1 MLKKLKN
8 FFTAINLKD
17 VKPHTYVSIIMILV
31 VIINQCLTL
40 MGQPLINCG
49 EDQIT
54 FWVNTVLN
62 LIGILYP
69 AWKNQSFSSL
79 AKYADTIL
87 YMLRDGK
94 ITTDE
99 LEEFISKYKEE

>member
-8 FFTAINLKD
+8 FFASINLKD
-17 VKPHTYVSIIMILV
+17 VKPHTYVSIVMILV

-40 MGQPLINCG
+40 MGQPLINFG

-54 FWVNTVLN
+54 FWVNTALN

-79 AKYADTIL
+79 AQYGDTIL

-99 LEEFISKYKEE
+99 LEEFIKRYKEE

>member
-1 MLKKLKN
+1 MLQKIKHFITSNLKN
-8 FFTAINLKD
+8 
-17 VKPHTYVSIIMILV
+17 VQPHTYISIVMLV
-31 VIINQCLTL
+31 VVIANQCLTL
-40 MGQPLINCG
+40 MGQPLINLG

-62 LIGILYP
+62 LVGILYP
-69 AWKNQSFSSL
+69 AWKNQSFSSM
-79 AKYADTIL
+79 AQYADTIL

-99 LEEFISKYKEE
+99 LEEFIKKYNR